1 MAPKQAQRSG
11 QGVGCDRGGTLNR
24 NSGSARRQGLLAS
37 VRSLMIAGAL
47 VAAYYLL
54 PLGSAFT
61 VGTALGLVGGIAAA
75 ALLLA
80 WQIRRITQSP
90 WPGLRAMEAMAA
102 TVPLFI
108 LLFATAYWLMERS
121 APNTFSESLSRT
133 DALYF
138 AMTVFSTVGFGDI
151 TPRSEPARLLTT
163 GQMTV
168 NLLLIGVAARFLVH
182 AVQEGRRQRDRS
194 TTGGQNGATP
204 SAR

>member
-1 MAPKQAQRSG
+1 M
-11 QGVGCDRGGTLNR
+11 NR
-24 NSGSARRQGLLAS
+24 NSGSARRQALLAS

-47 VAAYYLL
+47 VAGYYLL

-61 VGTALGLVGGIAAA
+61 AGTVLGLVGGIAAA

-80 WQIRRITQSP
+80 WQILRITQSP
-90 WPGLRAMEAMAA
+90 WPGLRAMEALAA
-102 TVPLFI
+102 TAPLFI

-121 APNTFSESLSRT
+121 APNTFSEPLSRT

-168 NLLLIGVAARFLVH
+168 NLLLIGVAARFLVN

-194 TTGGQNGATP
+194 ATGGQNDATP